1 MQMKIF
7 KPGTKT
13 PEELK
18 YEEDFVRRANF
29 CAEVNKKYKYAFN
42 KHRKIVAIRAKI
54 PIYQVNNKTKEIIG
68 SFDSMKAAAESI
80 NMSVSN
86 FSETMTDRP
95 IYKPVLIKGKWFI
108 KQSHYGHWTET

>member
-1 MQMKIF
+1 MKIF

-42 KHRKIVAIRAKI
+42 KHHKIVAIRAKI

-68 SFDSMKAAAESI
+68 SFDSMKSAAAY
-80 NMSVSN
+80 MGMPVGN
-86 FSETMTDRP
+86 FSKAMADRP